1 MKMPKL
7 RSLKEL
13 DSLRE
18 ELQKDVVMRTH
29 LETRII
35 VGMGSCSISTGS
47 REVLDAI
54 MKELAK
60 KGIVADVKT
69 VGCIGMCEKEPLVN
83 IVQGDEPMVTYA
95 HVTPQMIPRMIE
107 EHLIQGK
114 VIQEWVLARL
124 NTTGRDIIQH

>member
-1 MKMPKL
+1 MPKL

-95 HVTPQMIPRMIE
+95 HVTPQMVPRMIE

>member
-1 MKMPKL
+1 MPKL

-29 LETRII
+29 LETRIT

-95 HVTPQMIPRMIE
+95 HVTPQMVPRMIE
-107 EHLIQGK
+107 EHLVQGK

-124 NTTGRDIIQH
+124 NTTGRDAIQH